1 MNLELNNILNEVAR
15 LTGPA
20 AMAQA
25 LPLLV
30 QYMKADS
37 GSLML
42 LAGDRCCTGFW
53 PTRSPFTEVSDHK
66 VRTVLSEGL
75 AGWALRAPPGR
86 LCF

>member
-20 AMAQA
+20 AMAARA

-42 LAGDRCCTGFW
+42 LAGD
-53 PTRSPFTEVSDHK
+53 
-66 VRTVLSEGL
+66 
-75 AGWALRAPPGR
+75 
-86 LCF
+86 